1 MSASGAT
8 LSFHLREVAGDEA
21 GVFRILEKVAGGRE
35 GEEGGI
41 AARSGVGGVVSGDG
55 GCFGV
60 VSGAVAAESSA
71 GVREGG
77 GVLGG

>member
-1 MSASGAT
+1 M
-8 LSFHLREVAGDEA
+8 
-21 GVFRILEKVAGGRE
+21 AGGRE

-41 AARSGVGGVVSGDG
+41 AARSGVGGVLSGDG

-71 GVREGG
+71 GVRRGG
-77 GVLGG
+77 GTLGG